1 LAAILRNPD
10 VLRALHPWYA
20 VRLLVEHGWR
30 GFTLLGTVFLAL
42 TGTEV
47 LYADIGHFGK
57 QPIRRTWF
65 CFVFP
70 ALFLNYMGQGAY
82 LLHAGSLPENLFFRM
97 APVPLIAPL
106 VALAT
111 LATVI
116 ASQAVISGTFSLAR
130 QAVQLGLWPR
140 LRIVHTSASLIGQV
154 YVPFVNHALLFCTA
168 VVIVLFGSSGSLAG
182 AYGIAVSATMA
193 ITTVLMLLIAPR
205 LWPETS
211 RPLLYGLGAA
221 FLLLDLTLFGAN
233 LVKLPAGGWIVAVLA
248 MGLAVLMD
256 TWRRGRTRM
265 RRIAEEQSFPLAD
278 FVQDTG
284 RVRPVRVPGTAVFLS
299 SGTSATP
306 RALLHNFRHNKIVHL
321 RTLVVAVVTEEV
333 PVVAEEERAD
343 VTPLGE
349 GFTQVVLHYGFMET
363 PAVPEALARLNL
375 PEGPFDPQRA
385 SYFLGK
391 ESLVLC
397 RGPGMPRWRRELFA
411 TLARNAQNAAAF
423 FGLPTNRVVELGVQV
438 EL

>member
-1 LAAILRNPD
+1 
-10 VLRALHPWYA
+10 
-20 VRLLVEHGWR
+20 
-30 GFTLLGTVFLAL
+30 
-42 TGTEV
+42 
-47 LYADIGHFGK
+47 
-57 QPIRRTWF
+57 
-65 CFVFP
+65 
-70 ALFLNYMGQGAY
+70 
-82 LLHAGSLPENLFFRM
+82 
-97 APVPLIAPL
+97 
-106 VALAT
+106 
-111 LATVI
+111 
-116 ASQAVISGTFSLAR
+116 
-130 QAVQLGLWPR
+130 
-140 LRIVHTSASLIGQV
+140 
-154 YVPFVNHALLFCTA
+154 
-168 VVIVLFGSSGSLAG
+168 
-182 AYGIAVSATMA
+182 
-193 ITTVLMLLIAPR
+193 
-205 LWPETS
+205 
-211 RPLLYGLGAA
+211 
-221 FLLLDLTLFGAN
+221 
-233 LVKLPAGGWIVAVLA
+233 
-248 MGLAVLMD
+248 
-256 TWRRGRTRM
+256 
-265 RRIAEEQSFPLAD
+265 
-278 FVQDTG
+278 
-284 RVRPVRVPGTAVFLS
+284 VRVPGTAVFLS